1 VPALPSVC
9 ILAGGLGTRL
19 GERVEAVPKPLLEVA
34 GKPFLIH
41 QLRSLADHGAVHVV
55 LCVGYLGE
63 LIERTIGA
71 RQFGIT
77 IEYRYDGDELRGTLG
92 AVRGAADLLGDR
104 FLVLYGDTY
113 LQLNYEAAC
122 EGWRES
128 GCAGLMAVFKNRN
141 RWDSSNAIL
150 SGDRVTTYRKSDLT
164 PDMHWIDYGLGG
176 LTRSALDV
184 VGRDEPDLAALYGEL
199 APRSELYG
207 FEVHER
213 FYEIG
218 SPESLEEAERF
229 LSGRSPSS

>member
-1 VPALPSVC
+1 MTALPSVC

-63 LIERTIGA
+63 LIEHTIGTE
-71 RQFGIT
+71 QFGIT

-92 AVRGAADLLGDR
+92 AVRGAAALLGDR

-113 LQLNYEAAC
+113 LRLNYEAAC
-122 EGWRES
+122 SGWRES
-128 GCAGLMAVFKNRN
+128 GCAGLMAVLKNRN

-150 SGDRVTTYRKSDLT
+150 SGDRVTMYRKSDLT
-164 PDMHWIDYGLGG
+164 RDMHWIDYGLGG

-184 VGRDEPDLAALYGEL
+184 VAPDEPDLAALYAEL
-199 APRSELYG
+199 APRSQLYG

-229 LSGRSPSS
+229 LSGQSRSN